1 MKPNLIIAG
10 TNKSGTTALFRYL
23 AAHPDVCASAV
34 KETCYFLPLRYEKPI
49 DPIETYERHF
59 AQYASERLVLES
71 TPGYYY
77 GGVAVA
83 NEIARTLPEVRVVLV
98 FRDPVTRFFSFFN
111 FMKWMQKID
120 GEMTASAYLDS
131 CLALS
136 PHDFLD
142 EDLAPFFGFEGGQ
155 YARYLDPWVE
165 TFGDRLRITFFENL
179 TQVPRD
185 YLRNLAAF
193 AEIDPAPFDTMAF
206 TQENRTRGFA
216 NAKLHAMALKAYGAS
231 GPILNRSPAVKRLV
245 RSVYNAINE
254 TAIYRQ
260 PSDEAATAEILKGLY
275 AEAKRDFRDR
285 LFTLPESLVIGPVP
299 SW

>member
-1 MKPNLIIAG
+1 MKPNLIVAG

-59 AQYASERLVLES
+59 DQCAGERLVLES

-77 GGVAVA
+77 GGDTVAK
-83 NEIARTLPEVRVVLV
+83 EIARTLPEVRVVLI
-98 FRDPVTRFFSFFN
+98 FRDPVTRFYSFFN

-120 GEMTASAYLDS
+120 SEMTASAYLDA

-136 PHDFLD
+136 PRDFID
-142 EDLAPFFGFEGGQ
+142 EDHAPFFGFEGGQ
-155 YARYLDPWVE
+155 YGRYLAPWVDA
-165 TFGDRLRITFFENL
+165 FGDRLRITFFENL
-179 TQVPRD
+179 TKDPRD
-185 YLRNLAAF
+185 YLGKLAAF
-193 AEIDPAPFDTMAF
+193 AEIDPTPFNTMAF

-216 NAKLHAMALKAYGAS
+216 NAKLHALALKAYGAT

-245 RSVYNAINE
+245 RSVYNSINE
-254 TAIYRQ
+254 TANDRP
-260 PSDEAATAEILKGLY
+260 PSDDAATAEKLKGLY
-275 AEAKRDFRDR
+275 AEAKQDFRDR
-285 LFTLPESLVIGPVP
+285 LFTLPERTVIGPVP